1 MLFQIIS
8 TSEWSISGLV
18 VWIDAFPTN
27 NPNVIR
33 HQQLHRVLSD
43 GMTGWRGG
51 GVARISVKM
60 WPQRCRGVSPV
71 NAKHSANLNSMNYS
85 WLLFAVQ
92 CHPAAWLAE
101 NYSFFLTMT
110 SKQMEL
116 FQTFLIVLS
125 NNCLL
130 PAGRKRIGGG
140 ILQVP
145 AGVARVNI
153 ENHLWQLQKCCNDQF
168 WSPFIFG
175 IHKKYLNYRRLLHLI
190 INWCLILFVTNCG

>member
-1 MLFQIIS
+1 MKHFRLDRLD
-8 TSEWSISGLV
+8 WC
-18 VWIDAFPTN
+18 DPTLA
-27 NPNVIR
+27 VA
-33 HQQLHRVLSD
+33 QCSK
-43 GMTGWRGG
+43 WRGG
-51 GVARISVKM
+51 WVAGGEVARISVKM

-125 NNCLL
+125 KATIACCPL

-175 IHKKYLNYRRLLHLI
+175 IHKKYLNYSYRRLLHLI